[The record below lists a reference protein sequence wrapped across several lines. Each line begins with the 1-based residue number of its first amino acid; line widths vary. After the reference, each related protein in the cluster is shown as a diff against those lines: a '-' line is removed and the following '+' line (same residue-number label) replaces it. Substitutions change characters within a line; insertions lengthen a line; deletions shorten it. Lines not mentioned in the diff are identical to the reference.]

1 MANDILQTI
10 LAHAERDFPREA
22 CGLIVQVGDVL
33 QALPMEN
40 LSDEPEHS
48 FVIDPLQFAH
58 YAEHIVSVYHSHPN
72 KSPQPSQAD
81 IDSAERCNLPF
92 VIVGYPSCEVFT
104 YKPKGGQVSPY
115 IGRQFIYGV
124 SDCVNLVVDY
134 YQQELGIALD
144 DSIHLARDWYQDVAN
159 YDRLKNA
166 LIQRG
171 FALVDDLKANDV
183 IVMQLGGQ
191 CPNHLAV
198 YLGDNRILHH
208 ASETGLSRA
217 EMYGAY
223 WRHNTAFYLR
233 HEAFNEA
240 D

>member
-1 MANDILQTI
+1 MANDILKTI

-22 CGLIVQVGDVL
+22 CGFIVQVGDVL

-48 FVIDPLQFAH
+48 FMIDPLQFAH

-81 IDSAERCNLPF
+81 MDSAERCNLPF
-92 VIVGYPSCEVFT
+92 VIVGYPSGEVFT

-115 IGRQFIYGV
+115 VGRQFIYGV

-134 YQQELGIALD
+134 YQQEFGIALD
-144 DSIHLARDWYQDVAN
+144 DSIHLARDWYQDVGN

-171 FALVDDLKANDV
+171 FAVVDDLKAHDL

-191 CPNHLAV
+191 CPNHLAI
-198 YLGDNRILHH
+198 YQGDNRILHH
-208 ASETGLSRA
+208 PSETSLSRA

-233 HEAFNEA
+233 HEALHEA

>member
-10 LAHAERDFPREA
+10 LEHAERDFPREA
-22 CGLIVQVGDVL
+22 CGLIIQVGEQL
-33 QALPMEN
+33 QALAMDN
-40 LSDEPEHS
+40 LSDDPEHS
-48 FVIDPLQFAH
+48 FVIDPLKFAQ

-72 KSPQPSQAD
+72 KSPAPSQAD

-92 VIVGYPSCEVFT
+92 VIVGYPSGEVFT

-115 IGRQFIYGV
+115 IGRQFVYGV
-124 SDCVNLVVDY
+124 SDCVTLVVDY
-134 YQQELGIALD
+134 YQQEFGIVLD
-144 DSIHLARDWYQDVAN
+144 DSIHLARDWYQDVGN

-166 LIQRG
+166 FIQRG
-171 FALVDDLKANDV
+171 FAVVDELKPNDLV
-183 IVMQLGGQ
+183 VMQLAGQ
-191 CPNHLAV
+191 CPNHVAV
-198 YLGDNRILHH
+198 YLGDNRIIHH
-208 ASETGLSRA
+208 PSETTLSRS

-233 HEAFNEA
+233 HEALNET